1 VTKVE
6 DLKESVLRKP
16 FEMYRTIIVK
26 KAQDDLGWFRQND
39 RRSYV
44 KCFDLVREVMEN
56 PRTGTGKP
64 ERLKYFEKEVYS
76 RRVNHKDR
84 MIYTVYESQKEIDI
98 TSFRGHY
105 E

>member
-1 VTKVE
+1 MYKVNI
-6 DLKESVLRKP
+6 L
-16 FEMYRTIIVK
+16 K
-26 KAQDDLGWFRQND
+26 KAQADLDWFRRND
-39 RRSYV
+39 KNSYI
-44 KCFDLVREVMEN
+44 KSFDLVRELISM
-56 PRTGTGKP
+56 PRKGTGRP

-84 MIYTVYESQKEIDI
+84 LVYTIYEEFKEIDI

>member
-1 VTKVE
+1 MYKVNI
-6 DLKESVLRKP
+6 L
-16 FEMYRTIIVK
+16 K
-26 KAQDDLGWFRQND
+26 KAQSDLDWFRRND
-39 RRSYV
+39 KNSYI
-44 KCFDLVREVMEN
+44 KSFDLVRELMIN
-56 PRTGTGKP
+56 PREGKGKP

-84 MIYTVYESQKEIDI
+84 LIYTIYEILKEIDI

>member
-1 VTKVE
+1 MYKVNI
-6 DLKESVLRKP
+6 LN
-16 FEMYRTIIVK
+16 
-26 KAQDDLGWFRQND
+26 KAQSDLDWFRRND
-39 RRSYV
+39 KNSYI
-44 KCFDLVREVMEN
+44 KSFDLVRELMIK
-56 PRTGTGKP
+56 PRKGTGKP

-84 MIYTVYESQKEIDI
+84 LVYTIYEILKEIDI